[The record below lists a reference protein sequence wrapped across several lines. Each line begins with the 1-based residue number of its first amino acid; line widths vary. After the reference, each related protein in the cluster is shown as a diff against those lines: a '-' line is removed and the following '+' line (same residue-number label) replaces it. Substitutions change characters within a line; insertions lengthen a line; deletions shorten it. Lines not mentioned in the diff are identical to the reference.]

1 MRSNSNSGS
10 IEAAITSGPGK
21 RRYRSKLERRK
32 IVEETFVPGASVAV
46 IARSHGV
53 NANQVFNWRKM
64 YHDGRL
70 DVQPATTQFVPA
82 RIIDSSHIE
91 QQRIGAK
98 PPDVYSGA
106 IDIEIG
112 EVRVRITG
120 SADPGCIRAAL
131 EQLRR

>member
-10 IEAAITSGPGK
+10 IEAAITSGPDK

>member
-1 MRSNSNSGS
+1 MRSNANSGS
-10 IEAAITSGPGK
+10 VEAAIASGPAK
-21 RRYRSKLERRK
+21 RQYRSKLERRK

-70 DVQPATTQFVPA
+70 DVQPAATQFLPA
-82 RIIDSSHIE
+82 RIINSSHVE
-91 QQRIGAK
+91 PQRTGTK
-98 PPDVYSGA
+98 PPGVYAGV

-112 EVRVRITG
+112 DVRVRITG
-120 SADPGCIRAAL
+120 SADPGCIHAAL

>member
-10 IEAAITSGPGK
+10 VEAAIASGPAK
-21 RRYRSKLERRK
+21 RRYRSKIERRR
-32 IVEETFVPGASVAV
+32 IVEETLLPGASVAV

-70 DVQPATTQFVPA
+70 DVQPSATRFLPA
-82 RIIDSSHIE
+82 RIINSSHDE
-91 QQRIGAK
+91 RPSTGTLPPGA
-98 PPDVYSGA
+98 YSGA

-112 EVRVRITG
+112 DVRVRITG
-120 SADPGCIRAAL
+120 SADPGCLRAAL
-131 EQLRR
+131 EQLHR

>member
-1 MRSNSNSGS
+1 MKSNSNSGS
-10 IEAAITSGPGK
+10 VEASGPAK

-32 IVEETFVPGASVAV
+32 IVEETLVPGASVAL

-53 NANQVFNWRKM
+53 NANQVFNWRRM

-70 DVQPATTQFVPA
+70 DVQPSATQFLPA
-82 RIIDSSHIE
+82 RIIESSQFE
-91 QQRIGAK
+91 QQRTGTK
-98 PPDVYSGA
+98 PSGVYSGA

-112 EVRVRITG
+112 EVRVRVTG